1 MPDKSNHQRSPSRIR
16 ILQVEDSPLD
26 AELILTELQADGIDY
41 DVRLVDDEP
50 AYVQALERFN
60 PDIVLSDLSMPGF
73 SGQRALELWRDRGAA
88 IPFIYVSATLGEEAA
103 VEALREGATDYI
115 LKQNPARLASAV
127 RRALREAD
135 EQRARAH
142 AEAELIRIQ
151 RFESLAM
158 LAGGLSH
165 DLRNLLQPLLLA
177 GDSLLDYQ
185 DDPRLARLG
194 TLVRDCGKRGIEM
207 VQSMLSFARGAR
219 RAEQV
224 RAQALVDAL
233 SLLLQGSVPRAVQL
247 DIEVVDAELA
257 FEGNHTEMQ
266 QCLLNL
272 CLNAIQAMPHGG
284 VLRVATSRVALAG
297 DFFEQGEDA
306 QPGDFARLSV
316 TDTGQGMSE
325 EVRRRLFE
333 PFFTTKEG
341 GTGLGLLSCRRIVAS
356 HGGVM
361 RLDSIVG
368 EGSCFDIYIP
378 LARPASEGAG
388 QFDGD
393 AALHGNAEHV
403 LLVVEEAGQLTL
415 LTDTLDTWGYEVH
428 ASQSGTAALQ
438 WIEACGVPDLVV
450 MDGDMSLFSS
460 ERTLAAL
467 SQYGYHNGVLMLCRA
482 EDPPEPGLLPMPGQL
497 RRLDKPISTR
507 TLLQAVRESLRA
519 AAAAKHHGKRDA
531 F

>member
-1 MPDKSNHQRSPSRIR
+1 MPDKANHQRSLPRIR
-16 ILQVEDSPLD
+16 VLQVEDSPLD
-26 AELILTELQADGIDY
+26 AELVLTELQADGIDY

-50 AYVQALERFN
+50 AFLGTLQDFD
-60 PDIVLSDLSMPGF
+60 PHIVLSDLSMPGF
-73 SGQRALELWRDRGAA
+73 SGQRALELLLAHSPDT
-88 IPFIYVSATLGEEAA
+88 PFIYVSATLGEEAA
-103 VEALREGATDYI
+103 IAALREGATDYI

-127 RRALREAD
+127 RRAMREAE
-135 EQRARAH
+135 EQRARAR
-142 AEAELIRIQ
+142 AEAELIRVQ

-194 TLVRDCGKRGIEM
+194 ALVRDCGRRGLEM

-233 SLLLQGSVPRAVQL
+233 SLLLQGSVPRAIRL
-247 DIEVVDAELA
+247 DIEVDDGELS
-257 FEGNHTEMQ
+257 FEGNHTELQ

-272 CLNAIQAMPHGG
+272 CLNAIQAMPSGG
-284 VLRVATSRVALAG
+284 VLRVVASKARLEQS
-297 DFFEQGEDA
+297 FFLEQEEA
-306 QPGDFARLSV
+306 QPGDYARLTVS
-316 TDTGQGMSE
+316 DTGHGMPE
-325 EVRRRLFE
+325 EVRKRLFE

-341 GTGLGLLSCRRIVAS
+341 GTGLGLLSCRRIVYS
-356 HGGVM
+356 HSGVM
-361 RLDSIVG
+361 RLDSIPG
-368 EGSCFDIYIP
+368 EGSCFDLYIP
-378 LARPASEGAG
+378 VVRPVAETPDMVEG
-388 QFDGD
+388 DTT
-393 AALHGNAEHV
+393 LHGNAEHV

-438 WIEACGVPDLVV
+438 WIEACGLPDLVV
-450 MDGDMSLFSS
+450 MDADMSLFTS

-467 SQYGYHNGVLMLCRA
+467 SDSGYRKGVLVLCRVD
-482 EDPPEPGLLPMPGQL
+482 DPADAPIFQVPG
-497 RRLDKPISTR
+497 RLHRLNKPVSTKE
-507 TLLQAVRESLRA
+507 LLQAVRDTLR
-519 AAAAKHHGKRDA
+519 RSDR
-531 F
+531 